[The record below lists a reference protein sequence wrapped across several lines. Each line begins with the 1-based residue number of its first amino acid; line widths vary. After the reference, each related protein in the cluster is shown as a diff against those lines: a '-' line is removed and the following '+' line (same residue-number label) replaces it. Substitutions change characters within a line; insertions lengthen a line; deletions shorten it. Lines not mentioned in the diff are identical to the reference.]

1 MHVLTD
7 PDRIAEFCNRLR
19 DETYITVDTEFVP
32 ERTYWPQLCLIQI
45 AGRNEVSAI
54 DPLADGIDLQPVFD
68 LLADK
73 AVLKVFHAGRMDLEI
88 FYKLAGELP
97 RIVFDTQIAAMACGL
112 GDQVS
117 YARIVQKI
125 AGKTIGKDSRIT
137 DWSKRP
143 LSNRQIA
150 YALEDVTHLRTVYE
164 SLVSTLASKQRNGWI
179 EDRMAALNDP
189 ESYRNDVNE
198 AWKRIKKKPRK
209 PRDLAILRELAAWRE
224 HLAQARNVPRK
235 RIIQDEALVAIA
247 LQRPQ
252 TDEALERVRL
262 VPRGMANGSW
272 GRQILKAVKR
282 GMASSNEELPQPET
296 ESGSS
301 DRVPA
306 PLADLIRTLI
316 NARCEELGI
325 APRLIANSDEIQKFA
340 ADAAVANPLASGWR
354 YELLGRDIERL
365 REGKL
370 ALSVDD
376 GALRLIR
383 V

>member
-7 PDRIAEFCNRLR
+7 PDRIANFCNRLR

-45 AGRNEVSAI
+45 AGRNEAWAI

-68 LLADK
+68 LMTDK

-88 FYKLAGELP
+88 FFQHAGELP
-97 RIVFDTQIAAMACGL
+97 RAVFDTQIAAMACGL
-112 GDQVS
+112 GDQIS
-117 YARIVQKI
+117 YARIVQKV

-143 LSNRQIA
+143 LSSRQIA

-164 SLVSTLASKQRNGWI
+164 SLVSILASKERYGWI

-189 ESYRNDVNE
+189 ESYRNDVND
-198 AWKRIKKKPRK
+198 AWKRIKKKPHK

-224 HLAQARNVPRK
+224 RLAQARNVPRK

-272 GRQILKAVKR
+272 GRQILNAVKR
-282 GMASSNEELPQPET
+282 GMAPSNEELPQPEAD
-296 ESGSS
+296 SGSP

-325 APRLIANSDEIQKFA
+325 APRLIANSGEIQQFA
-340 ADAAVANPLASGWR
+340 ADAAVASPLASGWR

-370 ALSVDD
+370 ALSVED
-376 GALRLIR
+376 GTLRLLQ